1 MTTHAAFNDAIR
13 RAAGRG
19 GYPLRRAP
27 DAPVKVGDV
36 GVGRGGG
43 SAPAPRVTTSG
54 QISERIRASARIARG
69 FTVPGGVSLDSVDLD
84 DLWR

>member
-1 MTTHAAFNDAIR
+1 MTEHAAFNDAIR
-13 RAAGRG
+13 RAAGRT
-19 GYPLRRAP
+19 PRLEP

-43 SAPAPRVTTSG
+43 SAPARRVTTSE
-54 QISERIRASARIARG
+54 QISDRIRASGRIARS
-69 FTVPGGVSLDSVDLD
+69 FTVPGGVNIDSVNLD

>member
-1 MTTHAAFNDAIR
+1 MTEHAVFNDAIR

-19 GYPLRRAP
+19 GLVLRRE

-36 GVGRGGG
+36 GVGRGGAC
-43 SAPAPRVTTSG
+43 APMRRATTSE
-54 QISERIRASARIARG
+54 QVSERIRASAHIARS
-69 FTVPGGVSLDSVDLD
+69 FTVPGGVNLDSVDLD